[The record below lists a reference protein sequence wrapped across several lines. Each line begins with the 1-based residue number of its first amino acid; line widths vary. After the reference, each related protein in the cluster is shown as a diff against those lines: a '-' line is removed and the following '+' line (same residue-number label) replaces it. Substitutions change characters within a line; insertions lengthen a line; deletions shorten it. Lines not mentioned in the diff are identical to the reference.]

1 MDPSKCQLHFFNDFS
16 RLIIG
21 WADDPHPGNV
31 LISLQGNWDSP
42 DMPLNHGPNVGSK
55 AIGVFGSLEMHG
67 MPRDVYWTR
76 LNKTVEAGETVLE
89 LEHKVEGDWKLG
101 DEIVIASTTFEARQ
115 AERMTIDSVTGNRV
129 TLKTALMYKHTSH
142 VESINGQQYKMSAE
156 VGLLTRNIKIEGA
169 NHPEGSI
176 PTQDF
181 GCRVIVSK
189 TMANGI
195 EYVGKAKIQNV
206 EFKHCGQNGWT
217 DSYDPR

>member
-1 MDPSKCQLHFFNDFS
+1 
-16 RLIIG
+16 
-21 WADDPHPGNV
+21 
-31 LISLQGNWDSP
+31 
-42 DMPLNHGPNVGSK
+42 MPLNHGPNVGSK

-76 LNKTVEAGETVLE
+76 LNKTVEGGAAVLE
-89 LEHKVEGDWKLG
+89 LEHVVGGDWKQG

-115 AERMTIDSVTGNRV
+115 AERVTIDSVSGNTV
-129 TLKTALMYKHTSH
+129 TLKTDLQYKHTSH
-142 VESINGQQYKMSAE
+142 LEILPDGRQYKMAAE

-169 NHPEGSI
+169 DDPEGSI

-195 EYVGKAKIQNV
+195 EYVGKAKIENV

>member
-1 MDPSKCQLHFFNDFS
+1 
-16 RLIIG
+16 
-21 WADDPHPGNV
+21 
-31 LISLQGNWDSP
+31 
-42 DMPLNHGPNVGSK
+42 MPLNHGPNVGSK

-76 LNKTVEAGETVLE
+76 LNKTVEDGATVLE
-89 LEHKVEGDWKLG
+89 LEHVVGGDWKQG

-115 AERMTIDSVTGNRV
+115 AERVTIDSVSGNKV
-129 TLKTALMYKHTSH
+129 TLKTDLQYKHTSH
-142 VESINGQQYKMSAE
+142 LEILPDGRRYKMAAE

-169 NHPEGSI
+169 DDPEGSI

-195 EYVGKAKIQNV
+195 EYVGKAKIENV

>member
-1 MDPSKCQLHFFNDFS
+1 MNDLS

-21 WADDPHPGNV
+21 WRDKPHPGNV

-67 MPRDVYWTR
+67 MPRNVYWTR
-76 LNKTVEAGETVLE
+76 LNKTVEAGGNVLE
-89 LEHKVEGDWKLG
+89 LEDKVDWKQG
-101 DEIVIASTTFEARQ
+101 EEIVIASTTFEARQ
-115 AERMTIDSVTGNRV
+115 AERVTIDSVSGNKV
-129 TLKTALMYKHTSH
+129 TLREALKYKHVSH
-142 VESINGQQYKMSAE
+142 LEILPDGRKYKLAAE
-156 VGLLTRNIKIEGA
+156 VGLLTRNVRIEGA
-169 NHPEGSI
+169 NNPAGSI
-176 PTQDF
+176 PKQDF

-195 EYVGKAKIQNV
+195 EYIGKAKIENV
-206 EFKHCGQNGWT
+206 EFKNCGQNGWT

>member
-1 MDPSKCQLHFFNDFS
+1 
-16 RLIIG
+16 
-21 WADDPHPGNV
+21 
-31 LISLQGNWDSP
+31 
-42 DMPLNHGPNVGSK
+42 MPLNHGPNVGSK

-67 MPRDVYWTR
+67 LPRDVYWTR
-76 LNKTVEAGETVLE
+76 LNKTVEAGATVLE
-89 LEHKVEGDWKLG
+89 LEHVVEGDWKEG

-115 AERMTIDSVTGNRV
+115 AERMPIDSVSGNKV

-142 VESINGQQYKMSAE
+142 LETLPDGRQYKMAAE

-169 NHPEGSI
+169 DYPEGSI

-189 TMANGI
+189 TMANGF
-195 EYVGKAKIQNV
+195 EYVGKAKIANV